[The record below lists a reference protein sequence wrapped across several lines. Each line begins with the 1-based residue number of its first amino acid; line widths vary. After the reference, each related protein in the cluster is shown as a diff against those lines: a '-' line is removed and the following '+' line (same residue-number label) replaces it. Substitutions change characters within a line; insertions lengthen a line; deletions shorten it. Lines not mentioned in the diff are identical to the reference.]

1 MTPRDVKNIV
11 WNKWFDTFIDEKGI
25 DKTHNFE
32 FDEAG
37 MFHIVETA
45 TVIAWIKKLDPE
57 TKAKI
62 KDNFVKIDFFNGD
75 PMHFME
81 FMAKGMVKATYGAAA

>member
-1 MTPRDVKNIV
+1 MKTIA
-11 WNKWFDTFIDEKGI
+11 WNNWFDTFIEEKGI
-25 DKTHNFE
+25 DTAHNFE

-81 FMAKGMVKATYGAAA
+81 FMAKGMVKANYKAAA

>member
-1 MTPRDVKNIV
+1 MSAFNEWI
-11 WNKWFDTFIDEKGI
+11 DTFIEEKGI
-25 DKTHNFE
+25 DTAHNFE

-37 MFHIVETA
+37 TFHIVETA

-62 KDNFVKIDFFNGD
+62 KNNFVKIDFFNGD